1 MRFQFLAAVAALA
14 LFTCGCE
21 KPAPTNKP
29 SNSPAVDHG
38 HDHDVH
44 GDEAGHSEHGHDPA
58 DEHAEEAHA
67 PHGPAGGHLLT
78 VDGGQYQIEWKQF
91 LDNDVIKMYILDNDL
106 KPVPLKVDEF
116 KVIPLAGN
124 DPTPFELEAVDADE
138 DGKSALYSLDDKGL
152 RMGIN
157 LGVKIEV
164 VAGENTLTG
173 KIDAHEP
180 LDH

>member
-1 MRFQFLAAVAALA
+1 MRHCQPASVAIERVYGIAGPVDSVWTAIALSQGNQ
-14 LFTCGCE
+14 CDQSSDR
-21 KPAPTNKP
+21 K
-29 SNSPAVDHG
+29 S
-38 HDHDVH
+38 
-44 GDEAGHSEHGHDPA
+44 
-58 DEHAEEAHA
+58 
-67 PHGPAGGHLLT
+67 

-116 KVIPLAGN
+116 KVIPLVGN
-124 DPTPFELEAVDADE
+124 DPTPFELEAVDADD
-138 DGKSALYSLDDKGL
+138 DGKSAVYTLDDKGL

-157 LGVKIEV
+157 LGVKIEI
-164 VAGENTLTG
+164 VAGDQTLTG